1 MYTRNVWGAVLC
13 VRCWSLFGADLSHR
27 YPVEVLPW
35 CSEELSHTHLV
46 KKKKGGKKGKEK
58 PTAGHTLC
66 RISPICN
73 VLQHWCCFH
82 EAHQYLWYIK
92 KWPGGTFSLYDMH
105 QIRHWPQLWQSV
117 WVIYYWANCCENLL
131 VIFRDE
137 KSWSLFWMLK
147 ELPFLCS
154 SLLLLFK
161 ESKQPELRGAFV
173 CIFWRSEWKQRWER
187 GWGVGTYSY
196 RRIFAAHRCRWSGK
210 RLVPSHLG
218 WLCKAGCNQRG
229 RAATHPSPSQQ
240 GLKISF

>member
-13 VRCWSLFGADLSHR
+13 VRCWSFFGADLSHR

-82 EAHQYLWYIK
+82 EAHQYLCYIK

-105 QIRHWPQLWQSV
+105 QIRHWPQLWQCLGD
-117 WVIYYWANCCENLL
+117 ILL
-131 VIFRDE
+131 SKLLWEFTCNIQGWE
-137 KSWSLFWMLK
+137 KLIIILNA
-147 ELPFLCS
+147 ERAAL
-154 SLLLLFK
+154 SLL
-161 ESKQPELRGAFV
+161 
-173 CIFWRSEWKQRWER
+173 I
-187 GWGVGTYSY
+187 
-196 RRIFAAHRCRWSGK
+196 
-210 RLVPSHLG
+210 
-218 WLCKAGCNQRG
+218 
-229 RAATHPSPSQQ
+229 PSP
-240 GLKISF
+240 LI